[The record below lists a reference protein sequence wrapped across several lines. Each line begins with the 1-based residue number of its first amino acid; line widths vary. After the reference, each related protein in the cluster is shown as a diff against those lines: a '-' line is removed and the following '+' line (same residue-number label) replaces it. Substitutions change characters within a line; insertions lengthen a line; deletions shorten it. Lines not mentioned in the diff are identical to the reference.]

1 MTPGDTGLSI
11 DGFMSN
17 DYGSIPEIQHA
28 VLLHFWGL
36 TINTIRTEKEGERH
50 ERNSRIR
57 QCPLSMFVS
66 EKF

>member
-28 VLLHFWGL
+28 VLLHFG
-36 TINTIRTEKEGERH
+36 G
-50 ERNSRIR
+50 
-57 QCPLSMFVS
+57 
-66 EKF
+66 